1 MDGIFGFDFPFNN
14 LVDKTANPVSL
25 KTNTVSI
32 VMNKI
37 INHIKIKA
45 AHTDAAEIPNI
56 KVKLK
61 NLCLKIHRCFESY
74 FLFRGLAGQT
84 WPGKTCQELN
94 GSCVKS
100 QRFYESHFFF
110 IELGS

>member
-14 LVDKTANPVSL
+14 LVDTTANPVSL

-61 NLCLKIHRCFESY
+61 KPL
-74 FLFRGLAGQT
+74 LAT
-84 WPGKTCQELN
+84 ASSVP
-94 GSCVKS
+94 S
-100 QRFYESHFFF
+100 QQLQKLYHQR
-110 IELGS
+110 

>member
-1 MDGIFGFDFPFNN
+1 MDGIFGFEFPFNN
-14 LVDKTANPVSL
+14 LVDTTANPVSL

-32 VMNKI
+32 FMNKI

-61 NLCLKIHRCFESY
+61 NLCLPLLHQSLHNNCKRCTTSDDLNSACCKIQAQQKKNDA
-74 FLFRGLAGQT
+74 LDM
-84 WPGKTCQELN
+84 
-94 GSCVKS
+94 
-100 QRFYESHFFF
+100 
-110 IELGS
+110 II